1 MKSYEDSLDE
11 LKAIIGKLE
20 GGNLSLEESLDLFQE
35 GTRLITSC
43 HKKLNEV
50 QKRVEILV
58 EASDGQILRK
68 EFDLEE

>member
-20 GGNLSLEESLDLFQE
+20 GGNLSLEESLELFQE
-35 GTRLITSC
+35 GTRLITLC

>member
-35 GTRLITSC
+35 GTRLITLC

-58 EASDGQILRK
+58 EASDGQILQK

>member
-35 GTRLITSC
+35 GTRLITLC

>member
-20 GGNLSLEESLDLFQE
+20 GGNLSLEESLDLFQD
-35 GTRLITSC
+35 GTRLITLC